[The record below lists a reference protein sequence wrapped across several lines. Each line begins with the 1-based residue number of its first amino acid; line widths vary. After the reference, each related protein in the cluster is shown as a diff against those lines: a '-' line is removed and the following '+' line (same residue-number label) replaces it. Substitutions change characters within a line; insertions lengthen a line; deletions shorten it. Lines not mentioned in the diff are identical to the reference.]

1 MATSSSHK
9 FKLNTVA
16 VKLGCNRR
24 FHFRSWSKQSKK
36 QPSKKYSLE
45 EEKVDDG
52 SWVAVEKVSED
63 PYLDFRNSMLRIVME
78 KRMYAEDD
86 LRKMLECFMKLNSV
100 EFHDVIFKA
109 FVEVL
114 DWCLHFVSK

>member
-1 MATSSSHK
+1 M
-9 FKLNTVA
+9 
-16 VKLGCNRR
+16 
-24 FHFRSWSKQSKK
+24 
-36 QPSKKYSLE
+36 
-45 EEKVDDG
+45 
-52 SWVAVEKVSED
+52 AVEKVSED